1 MPATIQPFP
10 WRRVPAFQKG
20 DLELE
25 RAATR
30 AIRQHLELGELPNV
44 LNQLFMVEMSGAGVD
59 RARVTSER
67 RHLGCQFLLRGS
79 GMVIFLSFESA
90 LVAQLVRRVMGQ
102 PPRVDS
108 GAPLGPATT
117 GAALAILAEV
127 ARRIARGTPL
137 APDFSQHVESRG
149 AAPLASAQPGL
160 AVDFWIR
167 LDGVSHAGFVSIVLE
182 GAPTEGLPTKLEPT
196 RSSLPVSLALV
207 LARCELDAVD
217 YHSLTLGDVVLPS
230 DPAALA
236 WVKASSDGTSVSDK
250 AVAWLCSP
258 GATRGLVVSGR
269 GGKLCL
275 AGVCNLSYDTA
286 VTSKNADESP
296 TAQNAATDVILDA
309 PVVVHLELGSVTLSA
324 QSWLDLHVGDVV
336 CSGIPMGRSITLR
349 VADRAVAEGE
359 LVTVDGQVG
368 VRIQRFLKA

>member
-1 MPATIQPFP
+1 MPATVQSFP
-10 WRRVPAFQKG
+10 WRRIPAFQKG

-25 RAATR
+25 SAVKR
-30 AIRQHLELGELPNV
+30 AIRRHLDLGELPSV
-44 LNQLFMVEMSGAGVD
+44 LNQLFLVEMSGAGID

-79 GMVIFLSFESA
+79 GMVIFLSLESA
-90 LVAQLVRRVMGQ
+90 LVAQLVRRVVGQ

-127 ARRIARGTPL
+127 ARRIARDAPL
-137 APDFSQHVESRG
+137 APDFSQHMESRG
-149 AAPLASAQPGL
+149 TPPLASAQPGL

-167 LDGVSHAGFVSIVLE
+167 LDGVSHAGFASVAVE
-182 GAPTEGLPTKLEPT
+182 GAPQKTLPAN
-196 RSSLPVSLALV
+196 RDAVHASLPVSLALV
-207 LARCELDAVD
+207 LARCELDASD

-230 DPAALA
+230 DRAILA
-236 WVKASSDGTSVSDK
+236 WLIAANGGASIPDK

-258 GATRGLVVSGR
+258 GATRGLVVSGL

-275 AGVCNLSYDTA
+275 AGACNLSYDAA
-286 VTSKNADESP
+286 VTSKNAGESP
-296 TAQNAATDVILDA
+296 TAQDAATDVILDA
-309 PVVVHLELGSVTLSA
+309 PVVVHLEMGSVTLSA
-324 QSWLDLHVGDVV
+324 QSWLDLHIGDVV
-336 CSGIPMGRSITLR
+336 CSGIPVGRSITLR